1 MGQIGIGEHQDMNGS
16 LSRNRSTLCNQIGTL
31 CGSCTPSRQ
40 ISIFSVG
47 FQAEKSLFSAGTV
60 PSFKRFWLRPF
71 SSLTA
76 RQLMRCWAQS
86 SKQETGMKFSVPK
99 MSCGHCTS
107 AIEKSIAAADP
118 AAGVTCDLQSRNVA
132 VTTGKSA
139 ADIAA
144 AIKKA
149 GYDSELLAG

>member
-1 MGQIGIGEHQDMNGS
+1 MEM
-16 LSRNRSTLCNQIGTL
+16 
-31 CGSCTPSRQ
+31 
-40 ISIFSVG
+40 
-47 FQAEKSLFSAGTV
+47 K
-60 PSFKRFWLRPF
+60 
-71 SSLTA
+71 
-76 RQLMRCWAQS
+76 
-86 SKQETGMKFSVPK
+86 MKFSVPK

-118 AAGVTCDLQSRNVA
+118 AAGVTCDLQSRNVT

-149 GYDSELLAG
+149 GYESELLAG

>member
-1 MGQIGIGEHQDMNGS
+1 
-16 LSRNRSTLCNQIGTL
+16 
-31 CGSCTPSRQ
+31 
-40 ISIFSVG
+40 
-47 FQAEKSLFSAGTV
+47 
-60 PSFKRFWLRPF
+60 
-71 SSLTA
+71 
-76 RQLMRCWAQS
+76 
-86 SKQETGMKFSVPK
+86 MKFSVPK

-118 AAGVTCDLQSRNVA
+118 AAGVTCDLQSRNVT